1 MTETVATAEKLEGS
15 RVRLSVQVPVAD
27 LQTEYG
33 RAIQRVSRRVKIP
46 GFRPGKAPRQLVEN
60 AAGVAT
66 VMQEMLETVVPRAYT
81 SALEETGVT
90 PVDQPELD
98 ISDPPSLDV
107 PFVFSAEVAVAPTVV
122 LGDIGDVTIDV
133 PDTSVTSEEID
144 GELEQLRTSQS
155 AWDATDRVAVSGD
168 MVQTRIRISAAGLDP
183 DDPQPY
189 NVIVGENGFPEGFD
203 DAVIGKSDGDQ
214 VSYEADIPADDPNE
228 TLRGKKVAFDIDI
241 DGVSERRLPELDDE
255 FARSVGP
262 FDDLEAL
269 RARVS
274 ESLGERKAHDAQH
287 QIEDGAVEALIG
299 RATFDIA
306 EVLVDREREQV
317 DKDRTQALV
326 NQGVAVDTYLAMRG
340 ETRESWDDEAKA
352 EALRRIRR
360 SLALEQYA
368 EAEGIAADTEE
379 LAEEIER
386 VVAYYPEAR
395 RNLVRSN
402 LARDESRAQVENTV
416 RSRKALG
423 KLVEKLTG
431 GVELPHD
438 HHHHD
443 HDEPPP
449 ELAAV
454 AEADESEEEVLPDV
468 DNAEAPETTEL
479 ERPEQ

>member
-1 MTETVATAEKLEGS
+1 MC
-15 RVRLSVQVPVAD
+15 
-27 LQTEYG
+27 
-33 RAIQRVSRRVKIP
+33 
-46 GFRPGKAPRQLVEN
+46 
-60 AAGVAT
+60 
-66 VMQEMLETVVPRAYT
+66 
-81 SALEETGVT
+81 
-90 PVDQPELD
+90 
-98 ISDPPSLDV
+98 
-107 PFVFSAEVAVAPTVV
+107 
-122 LGDIGDVTIDV
+122 
-133 PDTSVTSEEID
+133 
-144 GELEQLRTSQS
+144 
-155 AWDATDRVAVSGD
+155 
-168 MVQTRIRISAAGLDP
+168 IRDS
-183 DDPQPY
+183 
-189 NVIVGENGFPEGFD
+189 
-203 DAVIGKSDGDQ
+203 
-214 VSYEADIPADDPNE
+214 
-228 TLRGKKVAFDIDI
+228 
-241 DGVSERRLPELDDE
+241 
-255 FARSVGP
+255 P